1 MAVMSVV
8 PLTLQFYQAKPIQFS
23 KEREKNETRFSIKS
37 ISTQFSCVK
46 NGVSIKIVL
55 PNEIKLSNSKATL
68 FLFSIHRLEYYGT
81 TSVWKRT
88 AF

>member
-8 PLTLQFYQAKPIQFS
+8 PLTLQFYQAKPIQLS
-23 KEREKNETRFSIKS
+23 KEREKNKTRFSIKS

-46 NGVSIKIVL
+46 NGVSIKILL

-68 FLFSIHRLEYYGT
+68 FLFIIHSSNITELPQCGR
-81 TSVWKRT
+81 
-88 AF
+88 